1 MGQEAGGGLS
11 FGMAQDTSRTLG
23 PLTPG
28 LPGRLLGWSQ
38 HATEFLGGVLVAISL
53 VSVTI
58 QIVMR
63 YGFNNA
69 NTWSDTLASASL
81 AWIAFLA
88 ATAAVRSER
97 NLSVRFVVSR
107 LPQTWQRLVQT
118 VIHLA
123 ILGFAVVLTWSGRE
137 LMELTMD
144 SNVEG
149 FLVPASWGQIYA
161 VSVISGVLMTL
172 YTIEHLV
179 AIWRGRR

>member
-1 MGQEAGGGLS
+1 
-11 FGMAQDTSRTLG
+11 MAQDIHHIPG
-23 PLTPG
+23 PPVTPG
-28 LPGRLLGWSQ
+28 FIGRLLGWSQ
-38 HATEFLGGVLVAISL
+38 FAAECLGGVLVAISL
-53 VSVTI
+53 VAVAI

-69 NTWSDTLASASL
+69 NTWSDTLASAAL

-97 NLSVRFVVSR
+97 NLAVRFAVFR
-107 LPQTWQRLVQT
+107 LPEFWQRVAQT
-118 VIHLA
+118 VTHLA
-123 ILGFAVVLTWSGRE
+123 ILGFALVLTYSGKE

-144 SNVEG
+144 SSVEG

-172 YTIEHLV
+172 YSLEHLV